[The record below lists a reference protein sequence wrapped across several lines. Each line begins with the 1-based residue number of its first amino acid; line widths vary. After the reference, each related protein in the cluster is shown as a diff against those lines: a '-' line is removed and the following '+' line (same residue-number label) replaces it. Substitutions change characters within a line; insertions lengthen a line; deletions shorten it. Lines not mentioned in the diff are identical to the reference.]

1 MDPRNG
7 VRESKPAETCGEQFD
22 ILQSRNLCADDMSAT
37 NCFSVPIDKKT
48 PGSGRNYLLDFIK
61 IISAV
66 FVIITHL
73 PWSNEQRNCPIFP
86 LLIDMAVPF
95 FMVVSGYVESIG
107 ISRYGIRGYFAPKRF
122 FVSFIGIL
130 LPYVCLICLETVL
143 KSGFYFSGISKE
155 LNISISWLMIGLSGP
170 GSYYIPILFQMM
182 LYFPMLF
189 FFMRRKPVLGLLVA
203 FVLNLL
209 FEIYVYHYGVSVHL
223 YRLLIFRYTFLIA
236 SGIYLYQTK
245 DKRFS
250 KAAIAVSYCI
260 GVTYIILNRYV
271 YEFVLFGKWKSTSM
285 FVAFYVF
292 AIMVVLLR
300 RYGNIRKSKF
310 VVMGEASLHVF
321 LMQKVWYGY
330 GFPAVYKMTGSK
342 TDAASLLVW
351 GAINILICFS
361 SGLLFFKLEST
372 MRRKVISM
380 VLSE

>member
-1 MDPRNG
+1 RFPLGGNHPQEDCM
-7 VRESKPAETCGEQFD
+7 
-22 ILQSRNLCADDMSAT
+22 
-37 NCFSVPIDKKT
+37 
-48 PGSGRNYLLDFIK
+48 PGSMQYSLCQTYCSTSSTYPMHLLWQ
-61 IISAV
+61 S
-66 FVIITHL
+66 T
-73 PWSNEQRNCPIFP
+73 
-86 LLIDMAVPF
+86 
-95 FMVVSGYVESIG
+95 
-107 ISRYGIRGYFAPKRF
+107 
-122 FVSFIGIL
+122 
-130 LPYVCLICLETVL
+130 
-143 KSGFYFSGISKE
+143 
-155 LNISISWLMIGLSGP
+155 
-170 GSYYIPILFQMM
+170 
-182 LYFPMLF
+182 
-189 FFMRRKPVLGLLVA
+189 
-203 FVLNLL
+203 
-209 FEIYVYHYGVSVHL
+209 EIYVYHYGVSVHL

-361 SGLLFFKLEST
+361 SGLLFSNW
-372 MRRKVISM
+372 KV
-380 VLSE
+380 LCGGRLFQWYCLNR